1 MISLALRPAIFVC
14 DIQTAFRPAI
24 HAYPDVIATSRRVLA
39 AASILKLPVFVTT
52 QNKARL
58 GDTVEELS
66 EGISKAVVD
75 ADKMKFSMYVPEV
88 AQALKQ
94 LGPGTPVAIVGIES
108 HVCVLQTCLDLLKN
122 GHPVYILADGV
133 SSCHAPEKPIAL
145 RRMAGAGAVVT
156 TSESFLYEVMGDAGV
171 EGFKGVVGLVKKE
184 REVSRKALET
194 LASNL

>member
-1 MISLALRPAIFVC
+1 MNLALRPAIFVC

-24 HAYPDVIATSRRVLA
+24 HAYPDVISTSCRVLA

-58 GDTVEELS
+58 GPTVAELA
-66 EGISKAVVD
+66 EGTRHAVVD

-88 AQALKQ
+88 EAALKR
-94 LGPGTPVAIVGIES
+94 LGPGTPVAIVGIEA
-108 HVCVLQTCLDLLKN
+108 HVCVLQTCLDLVKAN
-122 GHPVYILADGV
+122 HPVYILADAV
-133 SSCHAPEKPIAL
+133 SSCHPAEKPIAL
-145 RRMAGAGAVVT
+145 RRMAAAGAVVT

-171 EGFKGVVGLVKKE
+171 EGFRGVVGLVKQD
-184 REVSRKALET
+184 RDVSRKALEA